1 MSAADAACA
10 IHADAKSHTGG
21 VVGFESDSSC
31 YFAYVLSKQP
41 VIAKSAGEAELIAEN
56 KTGDYVEWSRELVEE
71 LGYPQ
76 GCVPM
81 YVDSMC
87 AMQMIKQGTGS
98 FKRAKHI
105 KVRFFWM
112 KDLIDWGQVELVW
125 ISTDELVADI
135 LTKPM
140 SGYKFQYL
148 LYKLIRWNN
157 LNDDNII
164 EKTNNVVKEVCW
176 NM

>member
-1 MSAADAACA
+1 
-10 IHADAKSHTGG
+10 
-21 VVGFESDSSC
+21 
-31 YFAYVLSKQP
+31 
-41 VIAKSAGEAELIAEN
+41 
-56 KTGDYVEWSRELVEE
+56 
-71 LGYPQ
+71 
-76 GCVPM
+76 M
-81 YVDSMC
+81 YIDSMC

-112 KDLIDWGQVELVW
+112 KDLIDRGQVELVW
-125 ISTDELVADI
+125 ISTDKLVADI

-148 LYKLIRWNN
+148 LSKLIGWNN

-164 EKTNNVVKEVCW
+164 EKTNNVVEEVCW